1 MSRQERSVLGW
12 GAFAVAIAALVLA
25 LFGLRDSGSADSGTN
40 GGSEATV
47 VEIELSEFAITPA
60 TPTIPS
66 GKVIL
71 KVTNKGSMVHNLSL
85 PSLG

>member
-25 LFGLRDSGSADSGTN
+25 LFGLRDSSNAESGTS

-47 VEIELSEFAITPA
+47 VEIALSEFAITPA
-60 TPTIPS
+60 TPSIPS

-71 KVTNKGSMVHNLSL
+71 RITTCGTTRSVV
-85 PSLG
+85 P